1 MGTMNKKK
9 ATWSLLLLASVACS
23 GSTDVGTPAPTNV
36 EAFGGTDQSG
46 VVGTP
51 LLDSLRVRVTDADG
65 NGVPGVRV
73 TWSVLTGGGQISPAT
88 TTTNS
93 TGGAAAQFTLGPS
106 EGDHQAQA
114 QVSGLAGSPVV
125 FTAHGHIQPLVPANI
140 EAVDGDGQT
149 GTVGVQLPDSL
160 SVRVTDASGHAVP
173 AVSVTWSLVTGGG
186 TISPASSTTNGSGVA
201 SAAFTLGPPAG
212 EQQAQALV
220 DGLTGSPVI
229 FSATAV
235 EIALSVVAGGNNVP
249 ERYSSDL
256 WVHGSYAYTGTW
268 GYRDQ
273 PGNVLKV
280 WSLDASGAP
289 SLVGSVTVASIGTVS
304 DVQVSDD
311 GQLLVLSGERGD
323 DGGI

>member
-1 MGTMNKKK
+1 MGTMNKKM
-9 ATWSLLLLASVACS
+9 ATWSLLLLTSAACS
-23 GSTDVGTPAPTNV
+23 GSTDVGTPVPTNV

-46 VVGTP
+46 VVGPP
-51 LLDSLRVRVTDADG
+51 LIDSLRVRVTDADG

-140 EAVDGDGQT
+140 EAVDGDGQN
-149 GTVGVQLPDSL
+149 GTVGAQLPDSL

-173 AVSVTWSLVTGGG
+173 AVSVSWSVVTGGG
-186 TISPASSTTNGSGVA
+186 TISPASSTTNGSGMA

-229 FSATAV
+229 FGATAV

-249 ERYSSDL
+249 
-256 WVHGSYAYTGTW
+256 
-268 GYRDQ
+268 
-273 PGNVLKV
+273 
-280 WSLDASGAP
+280 
-289 SLVGSVTVASIGTVS
+289 
-304 DVQVSDD
+304 
-311 GQLLVLSGERGD
+311 
-323 DGGI
+323 